1 MKNVRTAGWAAMGFV
16 AAIVTLNLVEN
27 IGTGRPEPGAA
38 AEEVARWATDATP
51 YLWAS
56 TVLVPVAWVLLALVT
71 VIRWEKARSAGASMS
86 SPMLAV
92 LGSAM
97 TMGTLSAAIAA
108 DAVLISSI
116 DALSVDAVE
125 VLSGFSTALFLLNWV
140 ALAVTLYGLSR
151 TMLNLGV
158 APQWTDRLSI
168 AGSGLLLVGSMQ
180 SALALDGLFQGL
192 LLGLA
197 GFAIWLLFLLVT
209 GIRLVRT
216 ARHESAVAAGVAS

>member
-1 MKNVRTAGWAAMGFV
+1 MF
-16 AAIVTLNLVEN
+16 
-27 IGTGRPEPGAA
+27 
-38 AEEVARWATDATP
+38 
-51 YLWAS
+51 
-56 TVLVPVAWVLLALVT
+56 
-71 VIRWEKARSAGASMS
+71 

-125 VLSGFSTALFLLNWV
+125 VLSGFTTALFLLNWV
-140 ALAVTLYGLSR
+140 ALAVTLFGLSR
-151 TMLNLGV
+151 TTLDLGV
-158 APQWTDRLSI
+158 GPLWIDRLSI
-168 AGSGLLLVGSMQ
+168 AGSGLLVAGSMQ
-180 SALALDGLFQGL
+180 SALALDGVLQGL

-216 ARHESAVAAGVAS
+216 DRRESAISAAAAS